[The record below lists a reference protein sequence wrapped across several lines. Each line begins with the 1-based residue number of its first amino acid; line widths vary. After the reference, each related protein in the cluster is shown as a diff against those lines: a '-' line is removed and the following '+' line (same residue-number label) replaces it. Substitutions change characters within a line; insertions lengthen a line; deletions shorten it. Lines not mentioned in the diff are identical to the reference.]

1 MKTHELLDAANLDP
15 ASWVLTAGIY
25 IGKPSEET
33 DDYLG
38 QAFDDMCSEVG
49 RSDVGWFPEHRWAG
63 IVKRIGEPL
72 LDSRFKAKGTCDH
85 CGAWFK
91 FGFVFTH
98 TTGAVCVVGHTCAY
112 KSFAVPDRMTL
123 ELNRAREAAAAIAK
137 AAKMKAAAL
146 AQAVAGGFEWLYT
159 ETHAD
164 RILTDIAAKGRQYG
178 ELTPRQVDLV
188 KRIHSG
194 APSEYQIARDAKI
207 AQREA
212 ERAASNYQ
220 GEIGKPLVVA
230 LEILAVRERTFDGY
244 PPRTSYWH
252 LMRTV
257 DGHVMTYRGSVQLGD
272 RGDRVQAKFTVKAH
286 EEYNG
291 TKQTVLQRPRELTM
305 TKGAADAN

>member
-1 MKTHELLDAANLDP
+1 MKTHDLLDAANLDP
-15 ASWVLTAGIY
+15 AAWVLTAGVY

-33 DDYLG
+33 DEYLG
-38 QAFDDMCSEVG
+38 QAFDDMCDATGHTEA
-49 RSDVGWFPEHRWAG
+49 GWFPEHRWAG
-63 IVKRIGEPL
+63 IIKRIGEPL

-146 AQAVAGGFEWLYT
+146 AQAVAGGFEWLYN
-159 ETHAD
+159 ETHVD

-194 APSEYQIARDAKI
+194 TPSEYQVERDRKAAQRDA
-207 AQREA
+207 
-212 ERAASNYQ
+212 ERTASNYQ
-220 GEIGKPLVVA
+220 GEVGKPITVD
-230 LEILAVRERTFDGY
+230 LEIVVTAERDGY
-244 PPRTSYWH
+244 MAGQTNHWH
-252 LMRTV
+252 LMKSA
-257 DGHVMTYRGSVQLGD
+257 DGHFMTYSGSTSLGGRGGKLTGT
-272 RGDRVQAKFTVKAH
+272 FTVKAH
-286 EEYNG
+286 EEYKG
-291 TKQTVLQRPRELTM
+291 TKQTKLARPRKV
-305 TKGAADAN
+305 TKG